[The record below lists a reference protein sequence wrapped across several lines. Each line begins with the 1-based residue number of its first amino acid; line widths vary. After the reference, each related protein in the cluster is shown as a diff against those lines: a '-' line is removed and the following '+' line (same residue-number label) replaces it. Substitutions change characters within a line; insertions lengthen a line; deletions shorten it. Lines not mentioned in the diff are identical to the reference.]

1 MQIEIPGAKNVLFR
15 MFLTALSN
23 AIIYFLALVT
33 GITCFFMGCY
43 YAAALILALIGL
55 RVYLD
60 IKAVKEVNQI
70 NQAFNNLMSGMQ
82 NVDFNT
88 VVP

>member
-1 MQIEIPGAKNVLFR
+1 MNIEIPGAKNVLFR

-43 YAAALILALIGL
+43 YVSALILALIGL
-55 RVYLD
+55 RVYMDL
-60 IKAVKEVNQI
+60 KAIQEVNQI
-70 NQAFNNLMSGMQ
+70 NKAFSNLMSGMQ
-82 NVDFNT
+82 NFDLNT